1 MAHNCICM
9 YPIVDRDI
17 TTLSWPEAEAAVAD
31 GTAHRRAYPKLA
43 TPPAQQ
49 EGRGHN
55 KESAER
61 FTAENAKRKDVAKM
75 SVKPIK
81 LFKIAKYIR
90 KKVKSRKNNEEKPK

>member
-1 MAHNCICM
+1 MS
-9 YPIVDRDI
+9 PIVDRDI
-17 TTLSWPEAEAAVAD
+17 TTLSWPEAESAEADADAD

-55 KESAER
+55 KESAE
-61 FTAENAKRKDVAKM
+61 NAKRKDIAKM

-90 KKVKSRKNNEEKPK
+90 KKVKSKKNNDEKPK